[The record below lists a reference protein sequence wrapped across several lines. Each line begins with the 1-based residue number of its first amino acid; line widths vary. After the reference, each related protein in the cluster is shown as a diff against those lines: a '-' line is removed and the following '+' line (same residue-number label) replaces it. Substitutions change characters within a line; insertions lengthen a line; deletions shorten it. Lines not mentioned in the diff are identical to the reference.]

1 MKEII
6 YNSFLS
12 DSIKEYIRFKCSLGY
27 SASTYDEAL
36 RRFDV
41 FCIENY
47 PSANAVTE
55 EIVNHWIEKR
65 ASENTNG
72 HIRRMITL
80 KGFLSFLRPQ
90 PPSFRYLQRSHHR
103 FSVLSFF
110 CSSYS
115 SSG

>member
-41 FCIENY
+41 FCMLFECQLIDRLTQLWGR
-47 PSANAVTE
+47 SDTVTDL
-55 EIVNHWIEKR
+55 R
-65 ASENTNG
+65 T
-72 HIRRMITL
+72 RRSYDSMFKHLIYA
-80 KGFLSFLRPQ
+80 P
-90 PPSFRYLQRSHHR
+90 YNR
-103 FSVLSFF
+103 FQLTFTQLLLLEL
-110 CSSYS
+110 
-115 SSG
+115 

>member
-41 FCIENY
+41 NRKPLDRET
-47 PSANAVTE
+47 S
-55 EIVNHWIEKR
+55 
-65 ASENTNG
+65 
-72 HIRRMITL
+72 
-80 KGFLSFLRPQ
+80 Q
-90 PPSFRYLQRSHHR
+90 
-103 FSVLSFF
+103 
-110 CSSYS
+110 
-115 SSG
+115 